1 MKANRPVSS
10 MSGRSLMSDKSV
22 LPSMASTSKKGEIVT
37 DVIDVIDVSIDDNSK
52 VIDEIDEEEVP
63 VEGKESANRYHVVF
77 IYFLFYCSS
86 KLKLS

>member
-37 DVIDVIDVSIDDNSK
+37 DVIDVIDVSIDDNSE

-63 VEGKESANRYHVVF
+63 VEGKESANRYCVVF
-77 IYFLFYCSS
+77 I
-86 KLKLS
+86 